1 MPKCVYTAGMRASDR
16 AHLTLREEI
25 IAGDLAPG
33 SVLAEVEQSARLGIS
48 RTPLREA
55 LGRLVADG
63 LAAPSA
69 GRGVVVTAVSLDE
82 AAPLFDL
89 RIALEVLA
97 VRRSAENAQHDP
109 AAREL
114 FSGLAVRFE
123 DAVAP
128 LWEGAEPS
136 EYYALTEELDRAIDS
151 TSGNAYLTDSLR
163 TVRIHLVRLRRLSR
177 HSPERLAESAREH
190 AAIARAVAGTNP
202 ELAAAATVM
211 HLQHALS
218 HLRTA
223 PLPAPDPPPPGD
235 PAQPSTASTS
245 TLGPEARPKETTA

>member
-1 MPKCVYTAGMRASDR
+1 MRASDR

-128 LWEGAEPS
+128 LREGAEPS

-202 ELAAAATVM
+202 ELAAAATV
-211 HLQHALS
+211 
-218 HLRTA
+218 
-223 PLPAPDPPPPGD
+223 
-235 PAQPSTASTS
+235 
-245 TLGPEARPKETTA
+245 